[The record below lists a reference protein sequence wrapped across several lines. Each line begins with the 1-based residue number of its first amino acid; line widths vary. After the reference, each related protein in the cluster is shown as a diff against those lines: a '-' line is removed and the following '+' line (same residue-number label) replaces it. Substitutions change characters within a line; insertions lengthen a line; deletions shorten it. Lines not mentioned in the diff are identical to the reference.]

1 MILTD
6 STKLFVR
13 NGTLVWKIL
22 PYMLISILVVC
33 GIGVACCYPLIDEL
47 SQAGFFAQVGD
58 IFSQTFMNFRIDE
71 LLGDISQLTISLFEI
86 IAQNIATVLPLV
98 IILAV
103 IITLGGSF
111 LINLSELAIAD
122 CLYGYMSSNSKFSFF
137 CCFIKNLKKS
147 MKLQLAK
154 LLVVWPVDMLI
165 IAVFVAMLY
174 LFTFDIAILSFLTPF
189 LIVLVLSL
197 LIALRQTLFC
207 MWAPCMIVRNST
219 VWGALRESFVGMA
232 KNFSVIYSRQLVMT
246 LLYIAG
252 NIATCIFTAS
262 VGLLLTIPA
271 TLLFS
276 NIMGQVCFFYING
289 LRFYA
294 GEDEIIS
301 PKKREDWEHLNNL
314 KDII

>member
-33 GIGVACCYPLIDEL
+33 GIGIACCYPLIDEL

-71 LLGDISQLTISLFEI
+71 LLGAISQLTVSLFEI
-86 IAQNIATVLPLV
+86 ITQNIATVLPLV

-147 MKLQLAK
+147 MRLQLAK

-219 VWGALRESFVGMA
+219 VWGALHESFVGMA
-232 KNFSVIYSRQLVMT
+232 KNFSVIYSRQLVLT

>member
-13 NGTLVWKIL
+13 NGTLVWKIF
-22 PYMLISILVVC
+22 PYMLVCILVVC
-33 GIGVACCYPLIDEL
+33 GVGIACCYPLINEL

-58 IFSQTFMNFRIDE
+58 IVSQTFLNFRLDE
-71 LLGDISQLTISLFEI
+71 LLGAISQLTISLFDI
-86 IAQNIATVLPLV
+86 IGQNIMTILPLL
-98 IILAV
+98 IILVA
-103 IITLGGSF
+103 IISIGNSF
-111 LINLSELAIAD
+111 LIGLGELAIAD

-137 CCFIKNLKKS
+137 CCFVKNLKKS
-147 MKLQLAK
+147 IKLQLAK

-165 IAVFVAMLY
+165 IVVFVAMLY

-197 LIALRQTLFC
+197 LVTLRQTMFC
-207 MWAPCMIVRNST
+207 MWAPCVIVRNST
-219 VWGALRESFVGMA
+219 IWGALRESFVGMT
-232 KNFSVIYSRQLVMT
+232 KNFSVIYSRQLVLT
-246 LLYIAG
+246 LIYIAV
-252 NIATCIFTAS
+252 NVFACIFTAS

-294 GEDEIIS
+294 NENEIIS